1 METTATASPAK
12 DPPRPSAE
20 PPQPEPVPAHA
31 PEPPS
36 TSAPATAP
44 PPVKPEPPPP
54 AEPPKPTAAPAPATP
69 PPPPSE
75 PPVTDADVIYIP
87 SYSRWFSWS
96 DVHECELRFLPE
108 FFDGKSP
115 SKNPRVYMYYRNSMI
130 KLYRRNPSRKITFT
144 DARKTLVGDVG
155 SIRRVF
161 DFLETWGLVNYSGSA
176 PSKPLKWDDKESS
189 KTAGAGS
196 GAGNAGNSAGLN
208 REVSK
213 RLCNSCKSVC
223 TIACFA
229 CEKYDLTLCARCYV
243 RGNYRV
249 GVSSSDFRR
258 VEINED
264 MKADWTEKE
273 TLHLLEALMHYGD
286 DWKRVAHHVGGRSE
300 KECVT
305 KFVKLPFAEELVSD
319 PYSGDIDGK
328 YNTVKDHNDVEFGIE
343 SSTMSAPSK
352 RMRLTPLADASNPIM
367 AQAAF
372 LSALAG
378 VEVAEAA
385 AQAAVM
391 TLSEVEYGVSREA
404 EVSANGETALNAL
417 EGALMDANSSL
428 EKEELDLERAVSDI
442 VEVQMKEIHD
452 KIVRFEELDLLMEKE
467 RQQLEQMKST
477 LFVDQ
482 LSLLLHKNAASKTGE
497 GAREILRTG

>member
-1 METTATASPAK
+1 M
-12 DPPRPSAE
+12 
-20 PPQPEPVPAHA
+20 
-31 PEPPS
+31 
-36 TSAPATAP
+36 
-44 PPVKPEPPPP
+44 
-54 AEPPKPTAAPAPATP
+54 
-69 PPPPSE
+69 
-75 PPVTDADVIYIP
+75 
-87 SYSRWFSWS
+87 
-96 DVHECELRFLPE
+96 HECEVRFLPE

-115 SKNPRVYMYYRNSMI
+115 SKNPKVYMYYRNSMVR
-130 KLYRRNPSRKITFT
+130 LYRRNPSRKITFT
-144 DARKTLVGDVG
+144 DVRKTLIGDVG

-176 PSKPLKWDDKESS
+176 SSKPLKWDDKESS
-189 KTAGAGS
+189 KTATGG
-196 GAGNAGNSAGLN
+196 GGGTGGGNAVDSAGLN
-208 REVSK
+208 REASK

-286 DWKRVAHHVGGRSE
+286 DWKRVAHHVGGRTE

-305 KFVKLPFAEELVSD
+305 KFIKLPFAEEFISD

-328 YNTVKDHNDVEFGIE
+328 YNTVKDNNDVEFGIE

-385 AQAAVM
+385 AQAAVT
-391 TLSEVEYGVSREA
+391 TLSEVEYGVNRDA
-404 EVSANGETALNAL
+404 EVSANGETTLNAL
-417 EGALMDANSSL
+417 EGALMDANSVL
-428 EKEELDLERAVSDI
+428 EKEELDLERAVSDT
-442 VEVQMKEIHD
+442 VEVQLKEIHD
-452 KIVRFEELDLLMEKE
+452 KIVHFEELDLLMEKE

-482 LSLLLHKNAASKTGE
+482 LSLLLHKNAASKNGE
-497 GAREILRTG
+497 GAREILKTG

>member
-1 METTATASPAK
+1 METTATPSPAK

-20 PPQPEPVPAHA
+20 PVPANV

-36 TSAPATAP
+36 TSATATA
-44 PPVKPEPPPP
+44 
-54 AEPPKPTAAPAPATP
+54 AAAPAPAPAPTP
-69 PPPPSE
+69 PPSNQNHRHPPSLPNQL
-75 PPVTDADVIYIP
+75 PPPLLRLPRP
-87 SYSRWFSWS
+87 SRPSLTPTSSTSPATPVSLLNPRNGWFSWS
-96 DVHECELRFLPE
+96 DVHECEVRFLPE

-115 SKNPRVYMYYRNSMI
+115 SKNPRVYMYYRNSMV

-144 DARKTLVGDVG
+144 DVRKTLVGDVG
-155 SIRRVF
+155 SIR
-161 DFLETWGLVNYSGSA
+161 SA
-176 PSKPLKWDDKESS
+176 SSKPLKWDDKESS
-189 KTAGAGS
+189 KTAGG
-196 GAGNAGNSAGLN
+196 GGGNVGGNAVDSAGLN
-208 REVSK
+208 REASK

-286 DWKRVAHHVGGRSE
+286 DWKRVAHHVGGRTE

-305 KFVKLPFAEELVSD
+305 KFIKLPFAEELVSD

-328 YNTVKDHNDVEFGIE
+328 YNTVKGNNDVEFGNE
-343 SSTMSAPSK
+343 SSTMSTPSK
-352 RMRLTPLADASNPIM
+352 RMCLTPLADASNPIM

-385 AQAAVM
+385 AQAAVT
-391 TLSEVEYGVSREA
+391 TLSEVEYGVNTEA
-404 EVSANGETALNAL
+404 EVSASGETTLNAS
-417 EGALMDANSSL
+417 EAALMDANSVL
-428 EKEELDLERAVSDI
+428 EKEELDLERAISDI
-442 VEVQMKEIHD
+442 VEVQLKEIHD
-452 KIVRFEELDLLMEKE
+452 KILRFEELDLLMEKE

-482 LSLLLHKNAASKTGE
+482 ISLLLHKDAASKTGE
-497 GAREILRTG
+497 GAREILKTGR